1 MVDMFS
7 QTDTAIH
14 PETIDRL
21 ISIYQDNSEML
32 EIILDALDS
41 FEKYHQSIYKLEI
54 RRKLFARGAMSS
66 EAYRSTI
73 PELDSI
79 RSKNHNAMLSEVNLL
94 NRLAGQNDLPL
105 FYDGEV
111 SGERPIR
118 TWVADAVLEYVQ
130 QVIDDRVTGG
140 R

>member
-1 MVDMFS
+1 M
-7 QTDTAIH
+7 
-14 PETIDRL
+14 
-21 ISIYQDNSEML
+21 
-32 EIILDALDS
+32 
-41 FEKYHQSIYKLEI
+41 
-54 RRKLFARGAMSS
+54 FARGAMSS
-66 EAYRSTI
+66 EAYRSMI
-73 PELDSI
+73 PELDSV

-94 NRLAGQNDLPL
+94 NRLARQNNLPL

-111 SGERPIR
+111 SEEKPIR